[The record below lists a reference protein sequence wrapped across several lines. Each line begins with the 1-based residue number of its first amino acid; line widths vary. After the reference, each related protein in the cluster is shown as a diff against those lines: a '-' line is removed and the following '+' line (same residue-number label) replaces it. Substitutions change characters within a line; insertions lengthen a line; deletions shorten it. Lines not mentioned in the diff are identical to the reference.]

1 MVMNVNFDINAW
13 TVAQFM
19 MTFGLALFVAMS
31 TRKKAETDALKKME
45 KDLQASIKDSK
56 DTLAKRLEQHSG
68 RLSRIESDIEN
79 SIGVEDMKAVHRR
92 VDEIL
97 ANSKNMEGQL
107 MMLISNVKE
116 IHSIML
122 SRGNHER

>member
-1 MVMNVNFDINAW
+1 MNVNFDINAW

>member
-1 MVMNVNFDINAW
+1 MNVNFDINAW

-56 DTLAKRLEQHSG
+56 DSLAKRLEQHSG

-122 SRGNHER
+122 ARGNHER